1 MTDAIRLEIFHF
13 LGHLDDHLLLLSQQY
28 GHVAYVILF
37 LIIFSETGLVI
48 APFLPGD
55 SLLFVA
61 GAVSALD
68 ETTAHSVFNWPGL
81 FVVLAAAAFL
91 GNQLNFQIGRW
102 VGPKVFHWEN
112 SRLLNPRHLR
122 EAHEFYERHG
132 GKTIVLSRFLPIIRT
147 YAPFVAGV
155 GDMSHG
161 RFMAFNA
168 LGAAMWVGLLLLAG
182 YFFGNVPF
190 IRSNLGTMIAGIV
203 LITVFPLAIMG
214 WQRARRKSSGR

>member
-1 MTDAIRLEIFHF
+1 MELLHF

-48 APFLPGD
+48 TPFLPGD

-68 ETTAHSVFNWPGL
+68 DGGAAHSVFNWPGL
-81 FVVLAAAAFL
+81 FMVLTAAAFL

-102 VGPKVFHWEN
+102 VGPRVFHWEN

-122 EAHEFYERHG
+122 EAHEFYEHHG

-155 GDMSHG
+155 GDMSHR

-168 LGAAMWVGLLLLAG
+168 LGAVMWVGSLLLAG

-190 IRSNLGTMIAGIV
+190 IKNNLGVMVAGIV
-203 LITVFPLAIMG
+203 LITVFPLAIVG
-214 WQRARRKSSGR
+214 WRQARSKSSGR

>member
-1 MTDAIRLEIFHF
+1 MELLHF

-68 ETTAHSVFNWPGL
+68 GTAHSVFNGSGL
-81 FVVLAAAAFL
+81 FVVLTAAAFL

-168 LGAAMWVGLLLLAG
+168 LGAAMWVGSLLLAG

-190 IRSNLGTMIAGIV
+190 IKDNLGVMIAIIV
-203 LITVFPLAIMG
+203 MVTVFPLAIMG
-214 WQRARRKSSGR
+214 WRRARSKSPGR